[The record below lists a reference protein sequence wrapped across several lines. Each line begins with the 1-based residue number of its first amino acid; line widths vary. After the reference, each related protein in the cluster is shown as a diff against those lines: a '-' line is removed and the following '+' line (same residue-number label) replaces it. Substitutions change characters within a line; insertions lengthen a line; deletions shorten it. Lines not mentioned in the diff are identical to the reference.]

1 MGLELHQH
9 TEDVKITGNIYQPI
23 MSVREVKNKE
33 LVVKITT
40 VIIVI
45 YDLTE
50 KSTRVSNQ
58 KEKSCIL
65 IGKLQSHH

>member
-1 MGLELHQH
+1 
-9 TEDVKITGNIYQPI
+9 
-23 MSVREVKNKE
+23 MSGREVKNKE

>member
-33 LVVKITT
+33 LMVKITT

-45 YDLTE
+45 YDLTA
-50 KSTRVSNQ
+50 KSTRVSN
-58 KEKSCIL
+58 
-65 IGKLQSHH
+65 